1 MKTLAR
7 SLHWKDWNYDGLSN
21 MWVVVLILKYPEYI
35 LKPISSLEGAIAYLS
50 RELPP
55 HPGRDP
61 HGI

>member
-1 MKTLAR
+1 
-7 SLHWKDWNYDGLSN
+7 